1 MLFSLKVEG
10 EVSEFKQTTGATY
23 FTLKDDNAQTD
34 CFCYNIKTAFAIGDK
49 IIVDGTPNYYSKT
62 GRLSFYVKAI
72 TLKNDI
78 GQLYKKFLELKEKL
92 NKEGLFDQSHKRI
105 VNKYCKKIGV
115 ITSESGS
122 VIKDIINVVTRRNP
136 LVDIILYPS
145 RVQGVGAEKELIR
158 GISYFNNS
166 DVDVVIIGR
175 GGGSVEDLSC
185 FNNEDLTRAVYA
197 SKKVI
202 ISAVGHE
209 TDFCLCDFAADLRA
223 PTPSAA
229 AELATIDLSKI
240 KENVIEKINRIC
252 VAINK
257 KQEVY
262 INRIRGINKYIISLQ
277 NRNIER
283 YVYRI
288 KNADIKINSTLNKKI
303 DSIDFRIDSLI
314 RRIENN
320 NPMKLLRKGI
330 ATITKDNKSVE
341 NIDELKVGD
350 IIKAQMLN
358 GDFYATVNEVKF
370 EKQQHISDKL

>member
-1 MLFSLKVEG
+1 IYPLGLTELG
-10 EVSEFKQTTGATY
+10 
-23 FTLKDDNAQTD
+23 L
-34 CFCYNIKTAFAIGDK
+34 
-49 IIVDGTPNYYSKT
+49 
-62 GRLSFYVKAI
+62 
-72 TLKNDI
+72 
-78 GQLYKKFLELKEKL
+78 LELKEKL

-283 YVYRI
+283 YV
-288 KNADIKINSTLNKKI
+288 
-303 DSIDFRIDSLI
+303 
-314 RRIENN
+314 
-320 NPMKLLRKGI
+320 
-330 ATITKDNKSVE
+330 
-341 NIDELKVGD
+341 
-350 IIKAQMLN
+350 
-358 GDFYATVNEVKF
+358 
-370 EKQQHISDKL
+370 